1 MDKIDE
7 LVKDGVKNVNEMK
20 RRLNSFVK
28 NEVFSSAALPQKTNK
43 RFYPRRKT
51 IRSHMVESTRKLR
64 HSKIDQE
71 CLIDKMSEW
80 KSNRSQDKIFFRTK
94 GEKEN
99 SYDD

>member
-1 MDKIDE
+1 M
-7 LVKDGVKNVNEMK
+7 KNANEMK
-20 RRLNSFVK
+20 RHLNSFVK

-71 CLIDKMSEW
+71 CLIDKISEW
-80 KSNRSQDKIFFRTK
+80 KSNRSQDKSTLEPK
-94 GEKEN
+94 GKRQLI
-99 SYDD
+99 